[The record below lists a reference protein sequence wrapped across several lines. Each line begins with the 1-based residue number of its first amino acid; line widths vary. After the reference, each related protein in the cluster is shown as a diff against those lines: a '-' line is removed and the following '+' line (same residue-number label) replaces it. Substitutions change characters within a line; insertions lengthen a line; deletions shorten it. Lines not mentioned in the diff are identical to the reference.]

1 MRNKKLQILIEGA
14 VMVALAT
21 VLSLIKIYKLPWGGS
36 VTLLSMLP
44 IIVFS
49 IRHGVLNGLGVSFVY
64 SLIQLGFGIV
74 FDGLIGWGLTPGMLI
89 ACMVF
94 DYIFAFTI
102 LCIAGLFRTKGLAG
116 QVAGAA
122 IAIFLRFISHVLSG
136 VYVFA
141 SAGKLW
147 EGFETDNSWLYSIV
161 YNACYMLPELIFTLA
176 AVIIIFRLPQFKNIS
191 SVKD

>member
-89 ACMVF
+89 ACMIF
-94 DYIFAFTI
+94 DYILAFTV
-102 LCIAGLFRTKGLAG
+102 LGIAGMFRTKGLAG

-122 IAIFLRFISHVLSG
+122 IAIILRFISHVLSG